1 MSKTSSLMT
10 AACLAGTLC
19 LSAAAIAEDQ
29 AAAPKGE
36 AVVSSV
42 EVTATVTAIDPASRE
57 VTLMTDDGQ
66 EHTVVAGD
74 QVQNLAQVKVGDVV
88 TVNYTEALAYE
99 VMKGGDAAEPAMAVA
114 GARAEP
120 GEKPAGIIGQQTTV
134 TVKITAIDPSVPSV
148 TFTGPNGNSQTI
160 KVLHP
165 EKLEGV
171 SVGDTVQLTY
181 TQALAISV
189 DEAPKQ

>member
-1 MSKTSSLMT
+1 MSKTSALMT
-10 AACLAGTLC
+10 ATFLAGALC
-19 LSAAAIAEDQ
+19 LSTTAIAEGQ

-42 EVTATVTAIDPASRE
+42 EVTATVTAIDQATRE
-57 VTLMTDDGQ
+57 VTLMTEDGQ

-88 TVNYTEALAYE
+88 TVDYTEALAYE
-99 VMKGGDAAEPAMAVA
+99 VMKGGSAAAPATAVA
-114 GARAEP
+114 GARAAP
-120 GEKPAGIIGQQTTV
+120 GEKPAGVIGQQTTV

-148 TFTGPNGNSQTI
+148 TFTGPQGNSETI
-160 KVLHP
+160 RVLHP

-181 TQALAISV
+181 TEALAIKV
-189 DEAPKQ
+189 QGAAQP